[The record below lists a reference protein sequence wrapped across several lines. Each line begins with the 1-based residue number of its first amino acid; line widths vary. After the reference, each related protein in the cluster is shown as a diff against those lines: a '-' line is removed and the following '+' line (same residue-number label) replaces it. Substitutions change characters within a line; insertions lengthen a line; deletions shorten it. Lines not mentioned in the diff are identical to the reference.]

1 MSCRPDHKVLRQF
14 KRNIVINIAAPHH
27 PVGSAIQADSWNKAA
42 CRNLPTRVTRVAFTV
57 AVNGALQSFDNFG
70 RG

>member
-1 MSCRPDHKVLRQF
+1 MGCRPDHKVLRQF

-27 PVGSAIQADSWNKAA
+27 PVGPALQADSWNKAV
-42 CRNLPTRVTRVAFTV
+42 CQNLPKRVTWVALGA
-57 AVNGALQSFDNFG
+57 AVIGALQRFDNFG

>member
-27 PVGSAIQADSWNKAA
+27 PVGPALKADSWNKAV
-42 CRNLPTRVTRVAFTV
+42 CQNLPKRVTWVALGA
-57 AVNGALQSFDNFG
+57 AVNGALQRFDNFG

>member
-27 PVGSAIQADSWNKAA
+27 PVGPALQADSWNKAV
-42 CRNLPTRVTRVAFTV
+42 CQNLPKRVTWVALGV
-57 AVNGALQSFDNFG
+57 AVNGALQRFDNFG

>member
-1 MSCRPDHKVLRQF
+1 MSCRQDHKVLRQF

-27 PVGSAIQADSWNKAA
+27 PVGPALQADSWNKAV
-42 CRNLPTRVTRVAFTV
+42 CQNLPKRVTWVALGA
-57 AVNGALQSFDNFG
+57 AVNGALQRFDNFG

>member
-27 PVGSAIQADSWNKAA
+27 PVGSAIQADSWNKAV
-42 CRNLPTRVTRVAFTV
+42 CQNLPKRVTWVAFTF

>member
-27 PVGSAIQADSWNKAA
+27 PVVPAIQADSWNKAV
-42 CRNLPTRVTRVAFTV
+42 CQNLPKRVTLVAFTV

>member
-1 MSCRPDHKVLRQF
+1 MSRRPDHKMLRQF

-27 PVGSAIQADSWNKAA
+27 AVGPALQADSWNKAV
-42 CRNLPTRVTRVAFTV
+42 CQNLPKRVTWVALGA
-57 AVNGALQSFDNFG
+57 AVNGALQRFDNFG

>member
-27 PVGSAIQADSWNKAA
+27 PVGPALQADSWNKAV
-42 CRNLPTRVTRVAFTV
+42 CQNLPKRVTWVALGA
-57 AVNGALQSFDNFG
+57 AVIGALQRFDNFG